1 MWFVLLPRQQI
12 FFLRSFFYLWLLNS
26 QHYKNIPPYQTHSIF
41 YKLCKIKW
49 INYSTY
55 TKLLSITT
63 SESWFE
69 RNPTSITTVDKQ
81 IITQYWGWPVFYLKV
96 SNGFTP
102 SPSCFIIHITVFHQL
117 WYKSFL
123 NLFLYVS
130 SKVNVLH
137 FSIFSLFLLPI
148 SLIYIYFFFHD
159 NSLNTKITGPQDCSR
174 SKRDWPPLYSLLTV
188 WFTRPFETHQLW
200 ALLSLCHP
208 KTEHFSKSPLNSV
221 SAPHHFEIFTVKK
234 FFAVKNFKQILT

>member
-12 FFLRSFFYLWLLNS
+12 FLLRSFFYFWLLNS

-55 TKLLSITT
+55 TKLFLYILT

-69 RNPTSITTVDKQ
+69 WNPTSITIVDKQ
-81 IITQYWGWPVFYLKV
+81 IITQYWGWPIFYLKV

-102 SPSCFIIHITVFHQL
+102 SPSHFIIHITVFHQF
-117 WYKSFL
+117 WCKSFL
-123 NLFLYVS
+123 NLLPYVPS
-130 SKVNVLH
+130 RVNVLY

-148 SLIYIYFFFHD
+148 SLIYICFF
-159 NSLNTKITGPQDCSR
+159 S
-174 SKRDWPPLYSLLTV
+174 W
-188 WFTRPFETHQLW
+188 
-200 ALLSLCHP
+200 
-208 KTEHFSKSPLNSV
+208 
-221 SAPHHFEIFTVKK
+221 
-234 FFAVKNFKQILT
+234 